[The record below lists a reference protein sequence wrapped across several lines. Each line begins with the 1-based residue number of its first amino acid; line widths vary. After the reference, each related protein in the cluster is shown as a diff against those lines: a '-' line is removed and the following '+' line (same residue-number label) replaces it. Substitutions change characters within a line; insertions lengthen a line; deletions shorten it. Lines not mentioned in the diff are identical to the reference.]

1 MPQKDPSTNNT
12 FFKNYNVPELI
23 KGPVKV
29 SAQELARVAFDN
41 ENMLKAQ
48 LDPKVQARI
57 KNNELEER
65 KQNQDKP
72 DHFYSQQ

>member
-1 MPQKDPSTNNT
+1 MIVETDDMS
-12 FFKNYNVPELI
+12 YE
-23 KGPVKV
+23 
-29 SAQELARVAFDN
+29 AFDN